1 MTSPEERIASIMKQ
15 LELEP
20 TGTLG
25 GDVNAAAASLDM
37 ETGSESIKETLA
49 RLEKEI
55 FGDEAPVFEHD
66 DFKLPEPFA
75 TDARKATL
83 GRELLDADNFIG
95 DIIGPEPKREQVDG
109 PEFELWHKRAS
120 KLRALLASP
129 EIADMYQRF
138 VAAEAEYDELE
149 QLWKKTLV

>member
-1 MTSPEERIASIMKQ
+1 
-15 LELEP
+15 
-20 TGTLG
+20 
-25 GDVNAAAASLDM
+25 M

-49 RLEKEI
+49 RLENEL
-55 FGDEAPVFEHD
+55 FSAPSADAPPPIKEHD

-83 GRELLDADNFIG
+83 GRELLDTDNFID

-129 EIADMYQRF
+129 EIADMYQTL